1 MPSTAKKEKLG
12 AATNIRAKVTS
23 KGQIT
28 LPVALRKRLGVKAGD
43 SVVFKAKGNE
53 VVMTPQRD
61 DSVFS
66 KYRGIGTPGIGPGK
80 KAVLDW
86 VREIRGEL

>member
-1 MPSTAKKEKLG
+1 MPSAVKAKDSKVE
-12 AATNIRAKVTS
+12 TVRAKITS

-28 LPVALRKRLGVKAGD
+28 LPLSVRKRLGVKAGD
-43 SVVFKAKGNE
+43 GVLFRIRGKEIAVESQAAEDVFE
-53 VVMTPQRD
+53 
-61 DSVFS
+61 
-66 KYRGIGTPGIGPGK
+66 KYRGIGTPGIGSGK

>member
-1 MPSTAKKEKLG
+1 MPVVARKVDRQTAVVS
-12 AATNIRAKVTS
+12 RAKVTS

-28 LPVALRKRLGVKAGD
+28 LPRAVRKRLGVGPGD
-43 SVVFKAKGNE
+43 SVVFKTKGNE
-53 VVMTPQRD
+53 VVVLPQRRTG
-61 DSVFS
+61 VFAQF
-66 KYRGIGTPGIGPGK
+66 RGSGTPGIGPGK